1 MDAEFI
7 GDPAMQGQYSGER
20 LHAERPEIYAEV
32 VNMLGQGCSIRSI
45 KRRCKVH
52 HRTIE
57 AVRVREGETID
68 TLRKRMGRSCF
79 ALANVVLESL
89 EEDVLSGVLKPEAK
103 AFAAGMLMDKG
114 QLLSGG
120 VTERVER
127 VQAPDTDAV
136 RDFIN
141 SLPEADAREIG
152 SETREEMTVAPLEG
166 DRPALPDPAAALPR
180 PVVLDVHPEPL
191 PERVS

>member
-1 MDAEFI
+1 
-7 GDPAMQGQYSGER
+7 MQGQYSGER

-57 AVRVREGETID
+57 AVRIREGETID

-89 EEDVLSGVLKPEAK
+89 EEDVTAEILKPEAK
-103 AFAAGMLMDKG
+103 AFAAGMLLDKG

-136 RDFIN
+136 RDYLD
-141 SLPEADAREIG
+141 SLPLADVREMG
-152 SETREEMTVAPLEG
+152 SETGEEMTVAPL
-166 DRPALPDPAAALPR
+166 PAAAPAALPEPPATP
-180 PVVLDVHPEPL
+180 PVVLDVQPVKA
-191 PERVS
+191 RRKRSS